1 MTLAKL
7 ESHLQD
13 LFERRLEGEA
23 FENLQEELRS
33 NPEARKVYREY
44 HHLEN
49 ALRFRVKRIN
59 PLNVVPMD
67 EVNARRQRQT
77 IRNASLAAVA
87 LVTIGLIAM
96 ALILTRSPTPT
107 LVFLTSP
114 GTDFKISHIRFGEDA
129 PNGQVLEPGSRMII
143 ESGTVKLKFN
153 SGVHAFVRGPADLTL
168 QREDLLDL
176 QSGAALFNVPEQAIG
191 FKVGT
196 PDFVLTDLGT
206 EFGILAKPNFRDE
219 VHVFK
224 GEVEVAHRKGL
235 KEKELLIRGQ
245 ARVADSTGKWQM
257 TPLRRDHF
265 LNKLP
270 PAAPRRTVLT
280 GVTIKDVSSELVG
293 NFGVL
298 FSNFDRGAIRV
309 LDGSGFDEALGEHN
323 GIPDGNRGG
332 GMWLNS
338 GTYSPPGPN
347 APNDPNAPGA
357 VITFD
362 LGIRTAL
369 NSVTVWNYNE
379 TARPDLVNRG
389 ANDVEI
395 LIATSEGG
403 EFTSIGD
410 FNFTIAPGVA
420 NQNFGQ
426 IIDLSSFPEATRAR
440 LVRFNIKSN
449 HGGDDHFVGLSEV
462 RFNITSESHA
472 R

>member
-1 MTLAKL
+1 
-7 ESHLQD
+7 
-13 LFERRLEGEA
+13 
-23 FENLQEELRS
+23 
-33 NPEARKVYREY
+33 
-44 HHLEN
+44 
-49 ALRFRVKRIN
+49 
-59 PLNVVPMD
+59 
-67 EVNARRQRQT
+67 
-77 IRNASLAAVA
+77 
-87 LVTIGLIAM
+87 
-96 ALILTRSPTPT
+96 
-107 LVFLTSP
+107 
-114 GTDFKISHIRFGEDA
+114 
-129 PNGQVLEPGSRMII
+129 
-143 ESGTVKLKFN
+143 
-153 SGVHAFVRGPADLTL
+153 
-168 QREDLLDL
+168 
-176 QSGAALFNVPEQAIG
+176 
-191 FKVGT
+191 
-196 PDFVLTDLGT
+196 
-206 EFGILAKPNFRDE
+206 
-219 VHVFK
+219 
-224 GEVEVAHRKGL
+224 
-235 KEKELLIRGQ
+235 
-245 ARVADSTGKWQM
+245 M

-323 GIPDGNRGG
+323 VIPDGNRGG

-338 GTYSPPGPN
+338 GTYSPPGPD

-362 LGIRTAL
+362 LGINTAL
-369 NSVTVWNYNE
+369 HSVTVWNYNE

-410 FNFTIAPGVA
+410 FNFTIAPCVA
-420 NQNFGQ
+420 NQNFVQ
-426 IIDLSSFPEATRAR
+426 IIDLSSFPETGDAR

-449 HGGDDHFVGLSEV
+449 HGGDDNFVGLSEV